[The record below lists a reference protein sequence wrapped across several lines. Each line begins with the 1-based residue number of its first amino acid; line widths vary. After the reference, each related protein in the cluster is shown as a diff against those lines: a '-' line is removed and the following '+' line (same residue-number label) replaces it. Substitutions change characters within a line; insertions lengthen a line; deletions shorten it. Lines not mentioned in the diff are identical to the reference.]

1 MTTQEI
7 ADRLV
12 ALCNEGKYEQAQRE
26 LYAPNAKSIEPASAQ
41 GMQSVEGLDAI
52 IAKGN
57 QFQAMIQEVHSG
69 SVGGPLVAG
78 NQIAITIGLDVS
90 FKDGSRMNMD
100 EIAVY
105 TVSDG
110 KIVQEQFFY

>member
-26 LYAPNAKSIEPASAQ
+26 LYAQDAKSIEPASAQ

-57 QFQAMIQEVHSG
+57 QFQAMIQEIHG
-69 SVGGPLVAG
+69 GRVGGPLVAG
-78 NQIAITIGLDVS
+78 SQIAVTIGLDVT
-90 FKDGSRMNMD
+90 FKDGNRMNMD

-105 TVSDG
+105 SVKDG